1 MGPLELILAALQLY
15 FMLMNLTVERFY
27 CHTPLLRGDARFL
40 VPETLAFCEKYNPL
54 FLLRPEWMRVATCV
68 SAYVFSPFYALIL
81 LGTLTGS
88 LHRFKSI
95 VWRGPTCCR
104 SCSCSTSSSPPKRRR
119 ATRRS
124 SHCSQVSLAK
134 VTSLR
139 TDDDER
145 NSSKIN
151 YVGVYPSLAR

>member
-95 VWRGPTCCR
+95 VLLFIGAKLNAILFYHYMEFTSATPPSDLVPYFAVEGPYLL
-104 SCSCSTSSSPPKRRR
+104 SIVLVLYKLL
-119 ATRRS
+119 ATK
-124 SHCSQVSLAK
+124 A
-134 VTSLR
+134 
-139 TDDDER
+139 
-145 NSSKIN
+145 
-151 YVGVYPSLAR
+151 PARDKTE